1 MGNYKFQKF
10 LNIYLI
16 YTLLMIKDDYMRY
29 DFLIY
34 GILVLL
40 IGLILL
46 LLVFLGRFG
55 YSLYPLALSAI
66 VTIIGGVILGRG
78 VKNLG
83 YSNILTGLIIIVVGL
98 IFFIGGIN
106 ILIYTYHTVTV
117 SALYQ
122 QTYYYHTVLNS
133 FTNGIIFTIFSL
145 LMMFVGA
152 ALAFLDILPT
162 IAKKGAKISDLFKF

>member
-1 MGNYKFQKF
+1 M
-10 LNIYLI
+10 
-16 YTLLMIKDDYMRY
+16 MRKDDYMRY

-34 GILVLL
+34 GTVVLL

-46 LLVFLGRFG
+46 LLVYLGHFG
-55 YSLYPLALSAI
+55 YSLYPLALSTI
-66 VTIIGGVILGRG
+66 VTIIGGAILGYG

-83 YSNILTGLIIIVVGL
+83 FAKILTGLVIIVLGF

-106 ILIYTYHTVTV
+106 ILIYTYHTGAV
-117 SALYQ
+117 SVLYE

-152 ALAFLDILPT
+152 GLAFLDFLPT
-162 IAKKGAKISDLFKF
+162 MVKKGVKIRDLFKF